1 MTSIIPGQEEKFLKR
16 RDEEMKSE
24 YDKIHINID
33 NLDHVPSPEEIKKI
47 NEFNLQTWRE
57 LGGNGIPPE

>member
-1 MTSIIPGQEEKFLKR
+1 
-16 RDEEMKSE
+16 MKSE

-33 NLDHVPSPEEIKKI
+33 NLDHVPSPEDIEKI

>member
-33 NLDHVPSPEEIKKI
+33 NLDHVPSPEERNK
-47 NEFNLQTWRE
+47 RV
-57 LGGNGIPPE
+57 

>member
-1 MTSIIPGQEEKFLKR
+1 MSSLISGREAKFLKR
-16 RDEEMKSE
+16 KYEEMKSE

-33 NLDHVPSPEEIKKI
+33 NLDHVPSPEEIGKI